1 MFWVLELCVFSLYFR
16 PQILSNSL
24 LKWCNSSLQ
33 LPDIHIPVGAGR
45 SKPRLEAQFSLYL
58 SALNIYQDFYT
69 QTEPIQPSSKANM
82 SCFFLPTLDFLN
94 DICSTLIPPG
104 LWSKRCGRCLCSCL
118 QCTLDLDKK
127 TLKTGWNGRKVVD
140 FVFIFSAVFPVL
152 SSYLLVCL

>member
-1 MFWVLELCVFSLYFR
+1 MFWVLELYVFSLYFR

-45 SKPRLEAQFSLYL
+45 SKPRLEAQFS
-58 SALNIYQDFYT
+58 ALNIYQDFYT

-94 DICSTLIPPG
+94 DICSTLI
-104 LWSKRCGRCLCSCL
+104 L
-118 QCTLDLDKK
+118 QDFDPKDVAAACVPAFNAPWTLIKK
-127 TLKTGWNGRKVVD
+127 TLKTGWNRRKVVD